1 MAVVWVEAVVVWV
14 EAVGV
19 WAEAAA
25 VVWVAVGDDR
35 PEAKIQSS

>member
-1 MAVVWVEAVVVWV
+1 VVWVEAVV
-14 EAVGV
+14 V

-25 VVWVAVGDDR
+25 VVWVAAAAVVWVAAADVR